1 MIDTKKLQ
9 ELDQEYDQNLRNIY
23 RNREQLEDDFHLFM
37 ARTDSLKES
46 VYQATLGQGWEL
58 PQEAHA
64 HLYNM
69 DDNKDTFI
77 SEFNEYMEKLEE
89 KEIDL
94 RRVYNDRVDEL
105 YQKAKQNEA
114 KKGSKFFQVIY
125 INMKNKESCSKMSIY
140 FSRRTVTTKSLKSQ
154 NYLVFKL
161 MSNTQTLLNQ
171 CLLSLKSAQ

>member
-37 ARTDSLKES
+37 ARTYSLKES

-114 KKGSKFFQVIY
+114 KKG
-125 INMKNKESCSKMSIY
+125 
-140 FSRRTVTTKSLKSQ
+140 
-154 NYLVFKL
+154 
-161 MSNTQTLLNQ
+161 
-171 CLLSLKSAQ
+171 

>member
-1 MIDTKKLQ
+1 MVDTKKLQ

-89 KEIDL
+89 KEIGL

-114 KKGSKFFQVIY
+114 KKG
-125 INMKNKESCSKMSIY
+125 
-140 FSRRTVTTKSLKSQ
+140 
-154 NYLVFKL
+154 
-161 MSNTQTLLNQ
+161 
-171 CLLSLKSAQ
+171 

>member
-1 MIDTKKLQ
+1 MSKELKLPLN
-9 ELDQEYDQNLRNIY
+9 E
-23 RNREQLEDDFHLFM
+23 M
-37 ARTDSLKES
+37 LKEQERIAIKAIVATAKS
-46 VYQATLGQGWEL
+46 TITDTGTNLKATLGQGWEL

-114 KKGSKFFQVIY
+114 KKG
-125 INMKNKESCSKMSIY
+125 
-140 FSRRTVTTKSLKSQ
+140 
-154 NYLVFKL
+154 
-161 MSNTQTLLNQ
+161 
-171 CLLSLKSAQ
+171 